1 MGHNKRS
8 GVDGVGQGS
17 GMDGMGQGSSVDGMG
32 QGSGV
37 DSTDQGSS
45 NSLGVGGLTGV
56 ADLSDVAINV
66 VGVVSD
72 SLDTAVGEVH

>member
-1 MGHNKRS
+1 MDQGSSVDGVGQGS
-8 GVDGVGQGS
+8 GVDQGSSVDGVGQGS
-17 GMDGMGQGSSVDGMG
+17 GMDG
-32 QGSGV
+32 
-37 DSTDQGSS
+37 TDQGSG